1 MIRRQKHILASFL
14 TALFV
19 VSMLAFA
26 FVATERGVEP
36 EVEPTT
42 HFVAFDAPSEPQ
54 VDEAT
59 IAGDEKDSDS
69 EAKDEKPEKV
79 KPAPKKTARSKQVAK
94 QEKWKSAVL
103 QVVTNFEKA
112 DVTINGLSY
121 PEYVEPGKE
130 DGMVLPAGGPYHVV
144 VKYDGKTKN
153 YKINLRPNETR
164 LLFVE
169 LTGFQGG
176 GAAKPVA
183 EKAPAPKKE
192 AKKEEKKKD
201 EKAKE
206 PGRVTVYSKPPG
218 KIMVDGTGTGEKTPG
233 TVEVE
238 NGRHEVQVEYE
249 SGEISEKKIVRVRDG
264 SRIKLFFRER
274 KKVSNAHT

>member
-1 MIRRQKHILASFL
+1 MIRHQKHILASIL
-14 TALFV
+14 TAAFV
-19 VSMLAFA
+19 VSMLVIA
-26 FVATERGVEP
+26 FVATERGAEPVVESP
-36 EVEPTT
+36 ME
-42 HFVAFDAPSEPQ
+42 FVAFDAPADES
-54 VDEAT
+54 VDDSS
-59 IAGDEKDSDS
+59 IGGDEKEP
-69 EAKDEKPEKV
+69 EAEEEPEMA
-79 KPAPKKTARSKQVAK
+79 KPAPKKTTKKSKPVVK

-103 QVVTNFEKA
+103 QVVTNFDKA
-112 DVTINGLSY
+112 DVTINGMAY

-130 DGMVLPAGGPYHVV
+130 DGMVLPAGGPYHVIV
-144 VKYDGKTKN
+144 TYDGKTKN

-176 GAAKPVA
+176 GGGKPIA
-183 EKAPAPKKE
+183 EKAPPPAKAE
-192 AKKEEKKKD
+192 KKEETKKE

-274 KKVSNAHT
+274 KK